1 MRPVLALKRITNTDN
16 IQLLLARFKENEK
29 QVSVA
34 TIQEGDE
41 KLVDGPK
48 MKKKKKILKN
58 VLKTRKMFEA
68 IKVNENTLS
77 WNNSFVDK
85 HGKSLIHHQQGL
97 NMTINFNLVELSCAG
112 VTSTKLW
119 LTHQTK

>member
-16 IQLLLARFKENEK
+16 TQLLLARFKENEK

-48 MKKKKKILKN
+48 MKKKKILKN
-58 VLKTRKMFEA
+58 VLKARKMFEA

-77 WNNSFVDK
+77 WNN
-85 HGKSLIHHQQGL
+85 
-97 NMTINFNLVELSCAG
+97 
-112 VTSTKLW
+112 
-119 LTHQTK
+119 

>member
-1 MRPVLALKRITNTDN
+1 MRPVLALKSITNTDN
-16 IQLLLARFKENEK
+16 IKLLLARFKENEK

-77 WNNSFVDK
+77 WN
-85 HGKSLIHHQQGL
+85 I
-97 NMTINFNLVELSCAG
+97 
-112 VTSTKLW
+112 
-119 LTHQTK
+119 

>member
-1 MRPVLALKRITNTDN
+1 MRPFLALKRITNTDN

-48 MKKKKKILKN
+48 MKKKKK
-58 VLKTRKMFEA
+58 
-68 IKVNENTLS
+68 S
-77 WNNSFVDK
+77 
-85 HGKSLIHHQQGL
+85 
-97 NMTINFNLVELSCAG
+97 
-112 VTSTKLW
+112 
-119 LTHQTK
+119 

>member
-1 MRPVLALKRITNTDN
+1 MRPVLALKSITNTDN
-16 IQLLLARFKENEK
+16 IKLLLARFKENEK

-77 WNNSFVDK
+77 WNN
-85 HGKSLIHHQQGL
+85 
-97 NMTINFNLVELSCAG
+97 
-112 VTSTKLW
+112 
-119 LTHQTK
+119 